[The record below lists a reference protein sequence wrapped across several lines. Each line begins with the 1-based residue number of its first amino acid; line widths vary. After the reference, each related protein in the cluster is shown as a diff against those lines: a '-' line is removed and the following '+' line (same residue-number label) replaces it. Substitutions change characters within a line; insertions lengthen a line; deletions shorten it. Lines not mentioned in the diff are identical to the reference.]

1 LHHKTILP
9 AINNN
14 IPVKI
19 LNSLEPTAIGTT
31 IIKNIDSD
39 NKPEVHS
46 LVAKKNCVLLHFEF
60 EIALRHKIPEDFS
73 NLINYLLSKDVN
85 ILNII
90 CTNSTLQMIVENVN
104 ANLTKYL
111 EKYNYTQQDNLTA
124 ICIVGHNLNCN
135 NVFYSEIFSKIIE
148 DKTIKD
154 DEWKYVWQY
163 SENTLLFLTSSKNI
177 DEHLKNIHNALI
189 VNQN

>member
-1 LHHKTILP
+1 MEYSEIKDLSFWGAKVLHHKTILP

-60 EIALRHKIPEDFS
+60 EIALRHCLRLHHHRLAVIQ
-73 NLINYLLSKDVN
+73 
-85 ILNII
+85 
-90 CTNSTLQMIVENVN
+90 C
-104 ANLTKYL
+104 
-111 EKYNYTQQDNLTA
+111 
-124 ICIVGHNLNCN
+124 
-135 NVFYSEIFSKIIE
+135 
-148 DKTIKD
+148 
-154 DEWKYVWQY
+154 
-163 SENTLLFLTSSKNI
+163 
-177 DEHLKNIHNALI
+177 
-189 VNQN
+189 